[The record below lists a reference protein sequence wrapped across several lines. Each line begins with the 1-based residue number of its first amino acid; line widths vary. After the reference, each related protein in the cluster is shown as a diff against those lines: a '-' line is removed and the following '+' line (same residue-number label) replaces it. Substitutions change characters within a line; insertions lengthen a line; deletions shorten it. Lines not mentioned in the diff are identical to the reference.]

1 MPASVRAARPFP
13 TWRTAALAL
22 ATLGARALLVRAT
35 LAKLRGDLD
44 ALNSGDYRPIL
55 ANYAPDAVLHF
66 NDGPHRW
73 SGEHRGKA
81 AVERFL
87 RDFVAAGIRGRITE
101 LVVGGPPWRMT
112 LMMRYDDHAHDPSGR
127 EIYRNR
133 TALVAHA
140 RWGRI
145 VEQWDFYED
154 SGRIEALEASLRALG
169 VAPAAAQPSP
179 EPRAVA

>member
-1 MPASVRAARPFP
+1 MRLAKTSP
-13 TWRTAALAL
+13 TWRTVAVAL
-22 ATLGARALLVRAT
+22 ATLGVRALLVRAT
-35 LAKLRGDLD
+35 LAKLRRDLD
-44 ALNSGDYRPIL
+44 ALNRGDYRPIL

-66 NDGPHRW
+66 NDGRHRW

-87 RDFVAAGIRGRITE
+87 QDFVAAGIHGRITE

-112 LMMRYDDHAHDPSGR
+112 LAVRYDDHAHDPSGR

-154 SGRIEALEASLRALG
+154 SERIEALEASLRELG
-169 VAPAAAQPSP
+169 VAPTAAAQEPSP

>member
-1 MPASVRAARPFP
+1 MPAGKRAARRSR
-13 TWRTAALAL
+13 TWQMAAVALA
-22 ATLGARALLVRAT
+22 AVGARALLVRAM
-35 LAKLRGDLD
+35 LAKLRADVA
-44 ALNSGDYRPIL
+44 ALNGGDHRPIL
-55 ANYAPDAVLHF
+55 ANFAQDAVLHF
-66 NDGPHRW
+66 NEGEHRW

-87 RDFVAAGIRGRITE
+87 REFVAAGIRGQIDE

-112 LMMRYDDHAHDPSGR
+112 LMVRFDDHAHDQSGR

-133 TALVAHA
+133 TALVAHT

-154 SGRIEALEASLRALG
+154 TKRIDALEASLRELETRPTQAG
-169 VAPAAAQPSP
+169 
-179 EPRAVA
+179 PRAPNVLA

>member
-1 MPASVRAARPFP
+1 MPANARTAGPLTTWRAAAVAA
-13 TWRTAALAL
+13 AALA
-22 ATLGARALLVRAT
+22 ARALAARLM
-35 LAKLRGDLD
+35 LAKLRRDVA
-44 ALNSGDYRPIL
+44 ALNAGDYRPVL
-55 ANYAPDAVLHF
+55 SNFAPNAVLHF
-66 NDGPHRW
+66 NDGEHRW
-73 SGEHRGKA
+73 AGEHRGRA

-87 RDFVAAGIRGRITE
+87 RDFVAAGIRGQINE

-112 LMMRYDDHAHDPSGR
+112 LAVRFDDHAHDPSGR

-154 SGRIEALEASLRALG
+154 TKRIDALEASLRELG
-169 VAPAAAQPSP
+169 VQAAARS
-179 EPRAVA
+179 